1 MKKLHRDRRD
11 KKVAGVCGGLG
22 RFMGIDPTILRLLLV
37 VICIFTGVL
46 PLLILYI
53 IAWILIPLGPST
65 YIQFNCKRLYRSVHD
80 RKISG
85 ICGGIAEAIQL
96 DSTVVRLLMLFAFV
110 ITGVIPILVA
120 YLIGTVIIPEKPRSS
135 P

>member
-1 MKKLHRDRRD
+1 MKKLHRDRWD